1 MPAGPGHW
9 LEGGLLLAPLGRK
22 YRRLYAGERTGLVC
36 GPRLHRLL
44 ASAAYTAVLLCL
56 LVWVAGNCLYFMDRK
71 DALLAA
77 DGAWADPAAAAYLR
91 AADWAVFGRA
101 CPFAVM

>member
-1 MPAGPGHW
+1 MGTASKNEHVNACRTSLRDSFRGHIKLGEW
-9 LEGGLLLAPLGRK
+9 RQKLDREGRPFTATVALPVKDLFHLPRVLILCIEVLER
-22 YRRLYAGERTGLVC
+22 
-36 GPRLHRLL
+36 
-44 ASAAYTAVLLCL
+44 
-56 LVWVAGNCLYFMDRK
+56 
-71 DALLAA
+71 LLAA